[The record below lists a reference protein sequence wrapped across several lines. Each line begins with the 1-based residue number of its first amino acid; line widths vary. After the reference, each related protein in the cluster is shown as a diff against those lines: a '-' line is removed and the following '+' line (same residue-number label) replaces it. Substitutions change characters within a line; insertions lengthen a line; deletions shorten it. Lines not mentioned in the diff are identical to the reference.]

1 MKTHKLTQTQLLYK
15 ELCEEEKTIP
25 LWQQFWWFEAICPGQ
40 WEVLLV
46 EENGKIMA
54 ALPYHFRTKLGMKF
68 ILQPQLTQ
76 ATGPWLRAT
85 EKTESNG
92 AKTDADRLTYEKNYL
107 GKLIVQ
113 LERLGLSYYEQG
125 FHFNFTNWLPF
136 YWAGYKQSIRY
147 PYLIENI
154 GNYEK
159 GLSRFSS
166 AKQRQL
172 RKAEK
177 AEFSFEF
184 DLKPDEFYALHKQF
198 LASRKEGAMIDYS
211 YLLFLRL
218 WKVATTRKQG
228 QIFALRDK
236 QGNLHC
242 AHFIVWDSISAYD
255 LLYFINPSYASSGA
269 STLVI
274 ANILKWLNG
283 KTRSFDFEGS
293 MIESVENSY
302 RQFGTVQKA
311 YFQINK
317 AFNPLAGW
325 LINWKKH

>member
-1 MKTHKLTQTQLLYK
+1 
-15 ELCEEEKTIP
+15 
-25 LWQQFWWFEAICPGQ
+25 
-40 WEVLLV
+40 
-46 EENGKIMA
+46 
-54 ALPYHFRTKLGMKF
+54 
-68 ILQPQLTQ
+68 
-76 ATGPWLRAT
+76 
-85 EKTESNG
+85 
-92 AKTDADRLTYEKNYL
+92 
-107 GKLIVQ
+107 
-113 LERLGLSYYEQG
+113 
-125 FHFNFTNWLPF
+125 
-136 YWAGYKQSIRY
+136 YKQSTRY
-147 PYLIENI
+147 TYLIENI

-159 GLSRFSS
+159 VLSRFSS

-198 LASRKEGAMIDYS
+198 LASRKEDAMIDYS

-311 YFQINK
+311 YFQIHK